1 MIKTANNTIATVAAY
16 DVWGNLTTM
25 VMFLLID
32 CVWGNHRTVSSGTQ
46 EISPNVLP
54 VLMAITEIMLT
65 SSAMLTLMDAKYI
78 CLDLTVNNAILA
90 TFSLILN
97 AIRPTWNVLTMMPI
111 TCAEGVL
118 LDLCHLGIYVCITI
132 LIAFSMGS
140 TESALGLLQD
150 GWFRMEWA
158 RPRKDTMKHSWVEEN
173 KWEVAPA
180 RLT

>member
-1 MIKTANNTIATVAAY
+1 M
-16 DVWGNLTTM
+16 
-25 VMFLLID
+25 LI
-32 CVWGNHRTVSSGTQ
+32 
-46 EISPNVLP
+46 
-54 VLMAITEIMLT
+54 

-150 GWFRMEWA
+150 G
-158 RPRKDTMKHSWVEEN
+158 
-173 KWEVAPA
+173 
-180 RLT
+180 